1 MWAAWDSNGIPVTI
15 LVLASTFCSYL
26 PDVASGG
33 RSQAQDSVSVSLPGD
48 IILGGL
54 FPVHEKGEGVSPCGP
69 KVYNR
74 GVQRLEAM
82 LYAIDRV
89 NNDTNLLPGITIGV
103 HILDT
108 CSRDTYALNQ
118 SLQFVRASLN
128 NLDTSIFEC
137 SDTSSPH
144 LRKNASSGPVFG
156 VIGGSYSSVSLQVA
170 NLLRLFHIPQISP
183 ASTAKTLSDKSRFDL
198 FARTVPPDTFQSVAL
213 VDIIKNFNW
222 SYVSTIHS
230 EGSYGEYGIEAFHKE
245 ATERH
250 VCIAAAEK
258 VPSAADDKVFDA
270 IISKLL
276 KKPNARGVVLFTR
289 AEDARRILL
298 AAKRANLS
306 QPLHWVASDGWGKQQ
321 KLLEG
326 LEDIA
331 EGAITVELQSEII
344 EDFDRYMMQ
353 LTPRNNQRNPWFAEY
368 WEDTFNCALTA
379 VSEEFKPSLNS
390 TTDKQK
396 VLCDD
401 QFRLSEKV
409 GYEQES
415 KTQFVVDA
423 VYAFAHALHNLH
435 NDLCTQ
441 SDQNG
446 GQQKHQQH
454 SESVWYRKPVDSQ
467 SQACPDMASYDG
479 KDFYNNYLLNVSFI
493 DLAGSE
499 VKFDRQG
506 DGLARYDILNY
517 QRLDNSSGYQY
528 KVIGKWFN
536 SLELNLE
543 TVVWNKEQELPT
555 SACSLPCNAGMIK
568 KQQGDTC
575 CWICD
580 SCEPYEF
587 VYDEFTCKDCGPG
600 LWPYPDKLSCFALN
614 IQYMRLNSLFAIVP
628 MVIAVVGITMT
639 IIVIV
644 LFAKNHDTPLVRA
657 SGRELSYTLLFGIL
671 VCYCNTF
678 ALIAKPTIGS
688 CVLQR
693 FGIGVGFSIIYSAL
707 LTKTNRISRIFHSAS
722 KSAQRLKYISP
733 QSQVVIT
740 TSLIAIQ
747 VLITMI
753 WMIVEPPG
761 TRFYYPDRTEVIL
774 KCKIQDMSFLFSQ
787 LYNMILITICTVYA
801 IKTRKI
807 PENFNESKFIGF
819 TMYTTCIIWLAFV
832 PIYFGT
838 GNSYE
843 IQITTLCISIS
854 LSASV
859 ALVCLYSPKVY
870 ILVFHP
876 DKNVRK
882 LTMNSTVYRR
892 SATTAGGQG
901 IPTSSGYSRTP
912 LGTAAGAGTGTGTG
926 TGVGA
931 STIAASSDRPS
942 QNGSQSS
949 PSPDLDH
956 NQTAVIHKD
965 EGGWQE
971 PQATTDKCE

>member
-1 MWAAWDSNGIPVTI
+1 SKMKTYEKQL
-15 LVLASTFCSYL
+15 LVLVILSFTCRPEA
-26 PDVASGG
+26 VSGG
-33 RSQAQDSVSVSLPGD
+33 KSQTQDTVSVSLPGD

-54 FPVHEKGEGVSPCGP
+54 FPVHEKGEGSAPCGP

-89 NNDTNLLPGITIGV
+89 NNDTNLLPGISIGV

-137 SDTSSPH
+137 SDASSP
-144 LRKNASSGPVFG
+144 LLKKNASSGPVFG

-170 NLLRLFHIPQISP
+170 NLFRLFHIPQISP

-245 ATERH
+245 ASERH

-276 KKPNARGVVLFTR
+276 KKPSARGVVLFTR
-289 AEDARRILL
+289 AEDARRILQ

-306 QPLHWVASDGWGKQQ
+306 HPLHWIASDGWGKQQ
-321 KLLEG
+321 KLLDG

-353 LTPRNNQRNPWFAEY
+353 LTPLSNQRNPWFAEY
-368 WEDTFNCALTA
+368 WEDTFNCALTGSSQGNA
-379 VSEEFKPSLNS
+379 TN
-390 TTDKQK
+390 QK
-396 VLCDD
+396 ERTVCDD
-401 QFRLSEKV
+401 NLRLSEKV

-423 VYAFAHALHNLH
+423 VYAFAHALHHLH
-435 NDLCTQ
+435 TDLCTQ
-441 SDQNG
+441 KPDNEE
-446 GQQKHQQH
+446 GQQGHQVH
-454 SESVWYRKPVDSQ
+454 SESVWYRKPVVDIH

-479 KDFYNNYLLNVSFI
+479 KDFYNNYLLNVSFV

-543 TVVWNKEQELPT
+543 TVVWNKEQEMPT
-555 SACSLPCNAGMIK
+555 SACSLPCKAGMIK

-587 VYDEFTCKDCGPG
+587 VYDEFTCRDCGPG
-600 LWPYPDKLSCFALN
+600 FWPYPDKLSCFALS
-614 IQYMRLNSLFAIVP
+614 IQYMRWNSLFAIIP
-628 MVIAVVGITMT
+628 MVVAVIGITMT

-671 VCYCNTF
+671 VCYCNTL

-747 VLITMI
+747 VVITMI

-892 SATTAGGQG
+892 SATTAGGPG
-901 IPTSSGYSRTP
+901 LPTSSGYSRTP
-912 LGTAAGAGTGTGTG
+912 LGTGVGISAGAGAAVIAETSGRPLQTG
-926 TGVGA
+926 
-931 STIAASSDRPS
+931 S
-942 QNGSQSS
+942 QNS
-949 PSPDLDH
+949 P
-956 NQTAVIHKD
+956 
-965 EGGWQE
+965 
-971 PQATTDKCE
+971 